1 MVLALVQSYSF
12 RAHLIAFGQCK
23 NDSVLVERTELTM
36 SKVMTAAMV
45 LAVALA
51 AGTAFAQDA
60 ARDKAGIIPGVAH
73 GVTPLAPESRS
84 TPMQAPVGHR
94 QPRLSDLPSAPR
106 PDDDQAAAPPRDD
119 IDDRLRICRGC

>member
-1 MVLALVQSYSF
+1 
-12 RAHLIAFGQCK
+12 
-23 NDSVLVERTELTM
+23 M
-36 SKVMTAAMV
+36 SKVTTAATF
-45 LAVALA
+45 LAVALS

-60 ARDKAGIIPGVAH
+60 ARDKAGITPGITH

-84 TPMQAPVGHR
+84 IPMQAPVGHR

-106 PDDDQAAAPPRDD
+106 PDDDKVAAPPRDD

>member
-1 MVLALVQSYSF
+1 MVLALLQGYSF
-12 RAHLIAFGQCK
+12 RAHLIAFGRCK

-36 SKVMTAAMV
+36 SKVMTAATF
-45 LAVALA
+45 LAVALST
-51 AGTAFAQDA
+51 GTAFAQDA
-60 ARDKAGIIPGVAH
+60 ARDKAGITPGVS
-73 GVTPLAPESRS
+73 PLAPESRS

-106 PDDDQAAAPPRDD
+106 PDDDKVAAPPRDD